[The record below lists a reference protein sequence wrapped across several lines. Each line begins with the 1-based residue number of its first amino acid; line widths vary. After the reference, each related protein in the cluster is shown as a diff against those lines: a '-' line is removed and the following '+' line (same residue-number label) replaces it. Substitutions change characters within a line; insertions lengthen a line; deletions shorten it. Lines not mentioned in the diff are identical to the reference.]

1 MVPNCK
7 GKIIPIPPQRK
18 KMKTI
23 YNIEDVIQGRRGLLR
38 KKFEPKIFYTNHLFS
53 PLHHNSNTKE
63 IKLD

>member
-1 MVPNCK
+1 MGPNCK
-7 GKIIPIPPQRK
+7 GKISQFFPQRK

-23 YNIEDVIQGRRGLLR
+23 YNIEDVIQGRRGLWR
-38 KKFEPKIFYTNHLFS
+38 EKIEPEIFYTNHLFS